1 MQPVRIKTSTFHQL
15 ATGIITVR
23 HCAADAYFHFVVRVA
38 QPGEGLL
45 SALLRNVEPVR

>member
-1 MQPVRIKTSTFHQL
+1 MIRLTITISGRL

-23 HCAADAYFHFVVRVA
+23 HCAAGAYFQFVVRVA

-45 SALLRNVEPVR
+45 SAPLRNVEPVR